1 MAHDPHDHDSP
12 EHFKKQSQII
22 WKVGALLIFFTCLTV
37 WLQYVDFGSHDR
49 NVVIGLLLATVKAG
63 LVALIFMH
71 LKSER
76 GLIYKVLAFTVI
88 FVAGLFALTLLAW
101 KSPLFHPGLF

>member
-1 MAHDPHDHDSP
+1 MSHDPHDHDSP
-12 EHFKKQSQII
+12 EHLKKQSLLI
-22 WKVGALLIFFTCLTV
+22 WKIGGLLIFFTCLTV

-49 NVVIGLLLATVKAG
+49 NVIIGLLLAAVKAA

-76 GLIYKVLAFTVI
+76 GLIYKFLAFTVI
-88 FVAGLFALTLLAW
+88 FVTGLFALIYLHW
-101 KSPLFHPGLF
+101 SSPLYHPGIF